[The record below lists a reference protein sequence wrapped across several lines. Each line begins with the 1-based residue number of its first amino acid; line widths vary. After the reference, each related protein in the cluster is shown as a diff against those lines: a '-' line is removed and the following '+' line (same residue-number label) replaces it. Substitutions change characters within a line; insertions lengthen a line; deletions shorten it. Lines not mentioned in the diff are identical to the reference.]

1 MPGVAITGRGLTR
14 EYPAG
19 ERSLTALDH
28 VDLDVDAGSLV
39 AITGPSGSGKSTLLH
54 VIGGMD
60 ILTSG
65 TLRVGDTQLDE
76 LASRKLVAYRR
87 RVGFVFQRFH
97 LLPAL
102 TAADN
107 VAAPLLPYQAGKA
120 LRRRAHELL
129 EQVGLGDRGDS
140 LPSELS
146 GGEQQRVAIARALIV
161 DPPLF
166 LADEPT
172 GNLDSATGETIFDLL
187 IELHARTGATLLVA
201 THDPAVDARC
211 DIHLAIRDGK
221 MATPET
227 PARASAPSVRESK
240 RFNGV

>member
-14 EYPAG
+14 QYPAG
-19 ERSLTALDH
+19 ERSQTALDH
-28 VDLDVDAGSLV
+28 LDLDVVSGSLV
-39 AITGPSGSGKSTLLH
+39 VITGPSGSGKSTLLH

-60 ILTSG
+60 TLTSG
-65 TLRVGDTQLDE
+65 TLLVGETQLDG
-76 LASRKLVAYRR
+76 LPRRKLVAYRR

-107 VAAPLLPYQAGKA
+107 VAAPLLPYQAGKP
-120 LRRRAHELL
+120 LQRRARELL
-129 EQVGLGDRGDS
+129 EEVGLDGRGDA

-161 DPPLF
+161 EPPLL

-172 GNLDSATGETIFDLL
+172 GNLDTATGVAIIDML
-187 IELHARTGATLLVA
+187 IALQARTGATLLVA

-211 DIHLAIRDGK
+211 DVHLAIRDGK
-221 MATPET
+221 WDAHSRGEAGAPL
-227 PARASAPSVRESK
+227 AGADASS
-240 RFNGV
+240 

>member
-14 EYPAG
+14 DYPAG

-28 VDLDVDAGSLV
+28 VDLDVSAGSLV

-65 TLRVGDTQLDE
+65 TLRVGETQLDE
-76 LASRKLVAYRR
+76 LPPRKLVGYRR

-120 LRRRAHELL
+120 LQRKAHELL
-129 EQVGLGDRGDS
+129 AQVGLGDRGDA
-140 LPSELS
+140 LPSQLS

-161 DPPLF
+161 DPPLL

-172 GNLDSATGETIFDLL
+172 GNLDSATGATIIDLL
-187 IELHARTGATLLVA
+187 IEMHARTGATLLVA
-201 THDPAVDARC
+201 THDTAVDARC
-211 DIHLAIRDGK
+211 DVHLAIRDGK
-221 MATPET
+221 MEPLASEAAETTFSRPE
-227 PARASAPSVRESK
+227 VSK
-240 RFNGV
+240 AEP

>member
-19 ERSLTALDH
+19 ERSLTAVDH
-28 VDLDVDAGSLV
+28 VDLDVTSGSLV

-76 LASRKLVAYRR
+76 LPTRKLVAYRR

-120 LRRRAHELL
+120 LQRRAHELL
-129 EQVGLGDRGDS
+129 EQVGLGDRGGS
-140 LPSELS
+140 LPSQLS

-161 DPPLF
+161 DPPLL

-172 GNLDSATGETIFDLL
+172 GNLDSATGETIVDLL
-187 IELHARTGATLLVA
+187 VDLHARIGATLLIA

-211 DIHLAIRDGK
+211 DVHLSIRDGK
-221 MATPET
+221 MVATTATAARDSFARPGT
-227 PARASAPSVRESK
+227 P
-240 RFNGV
+240 

>member
-1 MPGVAITGRGLTR
+1 VPGVAITGRGLTR
-14 EYPAG
+14 DYPAG
-19 ERSLTALDH
+19 ERSFTALDH
-28 VDLDVDAGSLV
+28 VDLDVTSGSLV

-76 LASRKLVAYRR
+76 LPPRKLVAYRR

-120 LRRRAHELL
+120 LQRRARELL
-129 EQVGLGDRGDS
+129 EQVGLGDRANS

-146 GGEQQRVAIARALIV
+146 GGEQQRVAIARAMIV
-161 DPPLF
+161 DPPLL

-172 GNLDSATGETIFDLL
+172 GNLDSATGDTIIDLL
-187 IELHARTGATLLVA
+187 LELHARTSATLLVA

-211 DIHLAIRDGK
+211 EVHLAIRDGN
-221 MATPET
+221 MAPPTAMEARRT
-227 PARASAPSVRESK
+227 FERPATS
-240 RFNGV
+240 